1 MKRSHTLV
9 FLLALLVLA
18 MVAHC
23 SAQDTPGIRSQ
34 GPSRSSGHYLSWFW
48 IGLWVIYFLSWYYVL
63 DWMAKDLVFVGE
75 KPESWNLLVFSSGIL
90 PMTLSYILSPPLL
103 WFAIGLVT
111 WGACVGFYVYFRN
124 NLVVPEERVLTS
136 EHINKVLSRAG
147 LGGKEKRRAV
157 PKEVIPVVLY
167 KKVGDELRN
176 YESSREQ
183 SEAVTVFKNLLAQAA
198 TSRSTD
204 IHIEPKGSD
213 VEVRFRID
221 GILHPE
227 ARFDAN
233 LGTSIIQAV
242 KVLSEMDISEKRR
255 AQEGNFAAA
264 LLNKQIDVRVATH
277 SQVHGEGMVLRLLD
291 KSTGLIKLESL
302 GMPKDIRAAL
312 LKFCMSPHGMLLVSG
327 PTGSG
332 KTTTLYAA
340 LLSIDAYERN
350 VITLENP
357 VEYQIDNVRQ
367 TAINPKA
374 GITFAT
380 ELRSLLRQDPD
391 VVMVGE
397 IRDGET
403 AHIAMQ
409 AAQTGH
415 LVFSTVHAN
424 DSVSTLFR
432 LLDLDVEPYLISS
445 SVHTILAQ
453 RLVRVLCESC
463 KVGYSPAEDLF
474 KKIRLP
480 YNEETL
486 FYKATGCDN
495 CQNTGYR
502 GRAGLFELFA
512 INDEIRGLLSKRPAV
527 TQVREAARRSGLR
540 TLQEAGIAL
549 VAAGKTSLKEVVRVT
564 AK

>member
-1 MKRSHTLV
+1 MKRSPTLV
-9 FLLALLVLA
+9 FILALLVLA

-23 SAQDTPGIRSQ
+23 SAQDRSGVRSQ

-48 IGLWVIYFLSWYYVL
+48 IVLWLLYFVAWFYVL

-75 KPESWNLLVFSSGIL
+75 KPESWNLLVFSSGAL
-90 PMTLSYILSPPLL
+90 PVVMSYILSPSFLWFVIGLLL
-103 WFAIGLVT
+103 WLG
-111 WGACVGFYVYFRN
+111 CVGFYIYFRN
-124 NLVVPEERVLTS
+124 GLVVVEERVMTS
-136 EHINKVLSRAG
+136 QHINHVLSRVG
-147 LGGKEKRRAV
+147 LGGKAKARAV

-167 KKVGDELRN
+167 KKVGDDLRN

-183 SEAVTVFKNLLAQAA
+183 SEAVTVFKNLLAQAV

-204 IHIEPKGSD
+204 IHIEPSPSE

-227 ARFDAN
+227 ARFDPE
-233 LGTSIIQAV
+233 LGMSIIQAV

-255 AQEGNFAAA
+255 AQEGNFSAA

-302 GMPKDIRAAL
+302 GMPKPIRSVL
-312 LKFCMSPHGMLLVSG
+312 RKFCMSPHGMLLVSG

-367 TAINPKA
+367 TAISPKA
-374 GITFAT
+374 GITFAS

-432 LLDLDVEPYLISS
+432 LLDLEVEPYLISS
-445 SVHTILAQ
+445 SVHVILAQ

-463 KVGYSPAEDLF
+463 KVGYHATPEVFKKLHLPYQEDL
-474 KKIRLP
+474 
-480 YNEETL
+480 L
-486 FYKATGCDN
+486 FYKAAGCDN

-512 INDEIRGLLSKRPAV
+512 INDEIRNMLNKRPSV
-527 TQVREAARRSGLR
+527 TQVRDAARRGGLR

-549 VAAGKTSLKEVVRVT
+549 VVAGRTSLKEVVRVT